1 MAEQNSPEN
10 EFSGNKAVS
19 NVLKYYEKNHKKLLF
34 IPLTILFL
42 SLIFIGCKYATTG
55 DFVEK
60 GVSLAG
66 GITVTI
72 PSGEVDVAELRT
84 YLAEVFPNSDITV
97 RTLSNLGEISAVE
110 VSASDLGSKE
120 MLSILKARF
129 GELDYSVEEMGS
141 SLGSSFFRETFIA
154 ILFAFLFM
162 AGVVFFYFREP
173 VPSMAIVL
181 SAFSNMVV
189 TLAVIN
195 LIGIKLSTAGVAAF
209 LMLIGYSVDTNILL
223 STKVLKRKGGRI
235 IERII
240 SGMKTG
246 LLMTLTTFTAVLIAF
261 IFSQSEALSQIM
273 LILMIGLLMDVLNT
287 WIQNAGILRIYL
299 EKKGK
304 K

>member
-1 MAEQNSPEN
+1 
-10 EFSGNKAVS
+10 
-19 NVLKYYEKNHKKLLF
+19 
-34 IPLTILFL
+34 
-42 SLIFIGCKYATTG
+42 
-55 DFVEK
+55 
-60 GVSLAG
+60 
-66 GITVTI
+66 
-72 PSGEVDVAELRT
+72 
-84 YLAEVFPNSDITV
+84 
-97 RTLSNLGEISAVE
+97 
-110 VSASDLGSKE
+110 
-120 MLSILKARF
+120 
-129 GELDYSVEEMGS
+129 
-141 SLGSSFFRETFIA
+141 
-154 ILFAFLFM
+154 
-162 AGVVFFYFREP
+162 
-173 VPSMAIVL
+173 VL